1 MHSFYGIKN
10 TIRVSN
16 IFLITDSLKKNGWGE
31 FTSSS
36 AVILSRDKKK
46 SIYIISRT
54 NHERSFPSN
63 VKVLRLYNTLI
74 IDVILINIYHLI
86 FKPISIHFCSEK
98 VFEICKFYN
107 HKNIIQTIHGTY
119 GYLFEKKFKKISH
132 KIKTVT
138 FDSIFTK
145 NKFKNLFKNVRSK
158 MIYPLSNFYLENEHN
173 DVIQKNRKHILFIG
187 NSKKR
192 KGLEV
197 LLKAYEKITN
207 RYNDIN
213 LVLVGNFDKK
223 HSELFSK
230 NQRIEVFSGI
240 SNNHLIKLI
249 RSSIVN
255 VLPSINIEIDNHLHF
270 EGFGLVHI
278 ESNILGT
285 PTIGSHD
292 CGNTDIIDNNF
303 NGFLVDQNN
312 YDQLFIALCTII
324 DKFVQND
331 FMYIK
336 NSLSIRNKFSSNDF
350 YLKINSAYQYEK

>member
-31 FTSSS
+31 FTSST
-36 AVILSRDKKK
+36 AIILSRDKKK
-46 SIYIISRT
+46 LIYIISRT
-54 NHERSFPSN
+54 SYKRSFPSN
-63 VKVLRLYNTLI
+63 VKVLRLYNNLI

-119 GYLFEKKFKKISH
+119 GYLFEKKFKKILH

-138 FDSIFTK
+138 FDSVFTK
-145 NKFKNLFKNVRSK
+145 NKFKYLFKNVKSK

-173 DVIQKNRKHILFIG
+173 DDIQKNRKHILFIG

-197 LLKAYEKITN
+197 LLKAFEKITDK
-207 RYNDIN
+207 YNDIN
-213 LVLVGNFDKK
+213 LVLVGNFDTK

-240 SNNHLIKLI
+240 NNNHLIKLI

-255 VLPSINIEIDNHLHF
+255 VLPSINILIDNHLHF

-312 YDQLFIALCTII
+312 SDQLFIALCSII

-336 NSLSIRNKFSSNDF
+336 NSLLIRNKFSSNDF
-350 YLKINSAYQYEK
+350 YLMINSAYQYEK

>member
-1 MHSFYGIKN
+1 MNSFCGIRKI
-10 TIRVSN
+10 IRVSN

-54 NHERSFPSN
+54 NHERIFPSN

-74 IDVILINIYHLI
+74 IDIILINIYHLI

-132 KIKTVT
+132 KINTVT
-138 FDSIFTK
+138 FDSVFTK

-240 SNNHLIKLI
+240 NNNHLIKLI

-292 CGNTDIIDNNF
+292 CGNTDIIKNNF
-303 NGFLVDQNN
+303 NGFLIHQNN
-312 YDQLFIALCTII
+312 VNELSEFLYKII
-324 DKFVQND
+324 DKHNKDDYSLYNNSIQ
-331 FMYIK
+331 IK
-336 NSLSIRNKFSSNDF
+336 NTFNSIDF
-350 YLKINSAYQYEK
+350 YKKIINAYGI